1 MVTQMEQ
8 ININSGARSLVT
20 DLVNMFCFIPP
31 KKKGQK
37 KFTFSC
43 HKQ

>member
-1 MVTQMEQ
+1 MEQ
-8 ININSGARSLVT
+8 ININSGAQFLVT
-20 DLVNMFCFIPP
+20 HLVNIFCFIPL

-37 KFTFSC
+37 KLTFSC